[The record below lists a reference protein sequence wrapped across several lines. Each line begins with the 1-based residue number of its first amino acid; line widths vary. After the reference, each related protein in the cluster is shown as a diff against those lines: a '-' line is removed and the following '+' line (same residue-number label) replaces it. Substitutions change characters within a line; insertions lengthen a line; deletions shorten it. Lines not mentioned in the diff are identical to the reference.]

1 MFVDNFLEGC
11 LFVEKAG
18 KTCGNKL
25 STKMQ
30 NPQVTHSSF
39 RLCGKQDS
47 KVGEFYIDKTLSDS
61 LYYQSMSMRIIIILM
76 EVSLNEKNLSTK

>member
-1 MFVDNFLEGC
+1 M
-11 LFVEKAG
+11 EKAG

-47 KVGEFYIDKTLSDS
+47 KVGEFYIDKTLSDV
-61 LYYQSMSMRIIIILM
+61 ILSKY
-76 EVSLNEKNLSTK
+76 VYAHNHYFDGGVTK